1 MTMSLGTP
9 VRAKAARL
17 LPAVLAALAVA
28 CTAGEEAPSP
38 GTYTIEFPST
48 AAAVATDTVQLL
60 VFEAPPE
67 AERDGFCAT
76 LIRARKR
83 RDQLRPLSSNQPVN
97 ICEMLFGRKPVTIG
111 YGDKAI
117 LAIAQRKG
125 EDFMIGCNM
134 QKVGDG
140 DLPLPISMALF
151 DVGSPVPDT
160 QCVSVGEF
168 CAGRCQ

>member
-1 MTMSLGTP
+1 MTTS
-9 VRAKAARL
+9 VRITAPARVARL
-17 LPAVLAALAVA
+17 LPALLAASVVA

-48 AAAVATDTVQLL
+48 AAAVATDTVRLL

-111 YGDKAI
+111 YGDKAV

-125 EDFMIGCNM
+125 EDFMIGCNI
-134 QKVGDG
+134 QTVGDG
-140 DLPLPISMALF
+140 DLPLPITMSLF
-151 DVGSPVPDT
+151 DVGTPVPDT

-168 CAGRCQ
+168 CAARCQ